1 MTLNV
6 LTEIRFI
13 KQHNTLG
20 WGLNKAR
27 RVISLDVFSELVTV
41 KCSAHSQILLNI
53 RWRRYGE
60 SNFML
65 SKECCL
71 TLLP

>member
-1 MTLNV
+1 MTLHA
-6 LTEIRFI
+6 LIETRFI

-20 WGLNKAR
+20 WGLDKAR

-53 RWRRYGE
+53 RWR
-60 SNFML
+60 
-65 SKECCL
+65 KI
-71 TLLP
+71 